1 MIHFIPPAFRTTR
14 HARARM
20 QGRSIREQALNLLLA
35 YGTEEKACGCR
46 ITIRFDRD
54 TRAEMEADYPHLRGH
69 LDIKAIL
76 ETDVVVT
83 ACYDDRHHRDRRSR
97 DRRHP
102 R

>member
-1 MIHFIPPAFRTTR
+1 MTHSLPSVFWTTR

-20 QGRSIREQALNLLLA
+20 QGRSISAQALELLLA

-46 ITIRFDRD
+46 TMIRFDRD
-54 TRAEMEADYPHLRGH
+54 IRTELEADYPHLRGH